1 MKMKGFKKKEM
12 VWRRQEV
19 LAMARKVFT
28 KKGFH
33 HSTMDDIAAAIGI
46 SKGAVYL
53 YFPSKEKLFMDI
65 IEQGLRGRTEM
76 LKEIVNK
83 NTDCLSKIKE
93 YISQAFVYMENN
105 RDLVQMF
112 MMVERDLVCSD
123 LHQKLHG
130 QAIKEMERSIEYLTA
145 IIRQGV
151 KERLLKDIDPENIAL
166 GLSGI
171 IQMFIMRAM
180 FQKMTKSLEKEKS
193 FILEA
198 FLEGVKA

>member
-1 MKMKGFKKKEM
+1 MAINRLKERETL
-12 VWRRQEV
+12 WRRQEV
-19 LAMARKVFT
+19 LVAARKVFT

-33 HSTMDDIAAAIGI
+33 RSTMDDIAAAIGI

-53 YFPSKEKLFMDI
+53 YFPSKERLFMAI
-65 IEQGLRGRTEM
+65 IEQGLKERTEM
-76 LKEIVNK
+76 LKDIISKK
-83 NTDCLSKIKE
+83 NDCLSKIKE
-93 YISQAFVYMENN
+93 YLDRAFNFVESN

-112 MMVERDLVCSD
+112 MMLERDLVCSD
-123 LHQKLHG
+123 LHKNLHE

-151 KERLLKDIDPENIAL
+151 KEGLLKKIDPVTMAL
-166 GLSGI
+166 GLSGVT
-171 IQMFIMRAM
+171 QMFVMRAI
-180 FQKMTKSLEKEKS
+180 FNKTTKSHEKEKS